1 MRAAARI
8 VSEKG
13 ARTIVKKQAPPWL
26 SSEVSNA
33 CASKVSRKKPYEN
46 GSYVAACISFVST
59 FVNTPVHIRTLKPI
73 SHTHRPNMVVENP
86 ESPLWMKGQSQSDC
100 LSSVTGLSLSLSE
113 NF

>member
-26 SSEVSNA
+26 SPEVSNA
-33 CASKVSRKKPYEN
+33 CASKDSRQKPYEN
-46 GSYVAACISFVST
+46 GSYAAACISFVST
-59 FVNTPVHIRTLKPI
+59 FVNTPVHIRTLKPM
-73 SHTHRPNMVVENP
+73 SHTDRSIMVIENHEP
-86 ESPLWMKGQSQSDC
+86 PSWMKGQSQSDC
-100 LSSVTGLSLSLSE
+100 LSSVTGPSLSE

>member
-73 SHTHRPNMVVENP
+73 SHTHRSNIVVENP
-86 ESPLWMKGQSQSDC
+86 EPPSWMKGQS
-100 LSSVTGLSLSLSE
+100 
-113 NF
+113 